1 MIKIN
6 NLNPRNHIQIKNK
19 YIIYQKLKDDFIL
32 NIYYI
37 NENKVYMILRKINNM
52 EGWNINIS
60 VQIFDIHNYKNI
72 EEICIGTSKKNYK
85 KINIYSKKIKFEK
98 MEIKN
103 LKIPKII
110 FQTNKSH
117 YFENNLA
124 YNSILSFIE
133 FNPDYSYQ
141 FFDDIESRE
150 FIKKHFNEKYL
161 KYYDIL
167 YPGAF
172 KADFFRY
179 CYLYINGGFYF
190 DNKSILLVSLNTII
204 NENDELILCQDHH
217 KLGYYNAVMMSI
229 PKHKIFMKL
238 LDAIIYKIENFKSIY
253 NPYQNINYSKLDNIL
268 SLTGPNLLCEI
279 FNAMN
284 LDYNKHILMKHDI
297 LGNYQNYKNLV
308 VTFKKNLFLYK
319 NYHQFNIHNPNHYSK
334 LWIKHLLFNKI
345 YNNNDYVFFVKP
357 LYNVEDY
364 SYYFINKKL
373 LIISN
378 KLISPFELN
387 IIDNYSNIN
396 KIDIPMIN
404 SKYYLFD
411 YEYTNNFNLDI
422 KNIDCD
428 CDCDCDDNQNIK
440 DNINKNNKNNEIN
453 KLKFEINKIEN
464 NYYLIILNE
473 QKIRINVNNV
483 EFCINEL
490 NNFNV
495 NINIKENDIYLI
507 KNIELNN

>member
-6 NLNPRNHIQIKNK
+6 NLNPRNYIQIKNK
-19 YIIYQKLKDDFIL
+19 YIIHQKLKDDFIL
-32 NIYYI
+32 NIYFINDNKIYI
-37 NENKVYMILRKINNM
+37 ILRKINNM
-52 EGWNINIS
+52 EGWNTNIHIK
-60 VQIFDIHNYKNI
+60 IFDIFNYKNI
-72 EEICIGTSKKNYK
+72 EEICLGTSKKNYK
-85 KINIYSKKIKFEK
+85 KINFYSKNIKFEK
-98 MEIKN
+98 IETKK

-133 FNPDYSYQ
+133 FNPDYSYY

-150 FIKKHFNEKYL
+150 FIKEHFSEKYL

-204 NENDELILCQDHH
+204 DENDELLLCQDHH
-217 KLGYYNAVMMSI
+217 KLGYYNAVMMSV
-229 PKHKIFMKL
+229 PKHEIFIKL
-238 LDAIIYKIENFKSIY
+238 LDTIIHKINNFQSIY
-253 NPYQNINYSKLDNIL
+253 NPYNNKNYSKLDNIL

-279 FNAMN
+279 FNIMN
-284 LDYNKHILMKHDI
+284 LDYNKHVVMKHDI

-308 VTFKKNLFLYK
+308 VTFKKNLIVYK

-345 YNNNDYVFFVKP
+345 FINNDYIFYIKP
-357 LYNVEDY
+357 LYNIENY
-364 SYYFINKKL
+364 SYYFIDNKI
-373 LIISN
+373 LITSN
-378 KLISPFELN
+378 NLISSFELN
-387 IIDNYSNIN
+387 IINIQSEIN
-396 KIDIPMIN
+396 NIDIPMIN

-411 YEYTNNFNLDI
+411 YDYINNYKLKI
-422 KNIDCD
+422 KNISK
-428 CDCDCDDNQNIK
+428 N
-440 DNINKNNKNNEIN
+440 DNISKVIEKI
-453 KLKFEINKIEN
+453 KFEINKIEN
-464 NYYLIILNE
+464 SYYLIILNE
-473 QKIRINVNNV
+473 NRIKLKNKI
-483 EFCINEL
+483 EFCLNE
-490 NNFNV
+490 V
-495 NINIKENDIYLI
+495 NSFHINIEINENDIYKI
-507 KNIELNN
+507 EKININE

>member
-1 MIKIN
+1 
-6 NLNPRNHIQIKNK
+6 
-19 YIIYQKLKDDFIL
+19 
-32 NIYYI
+32 
-37 NENKVYMILRKINNM
+37 
-52 EGWNINIS
+52 
-60 VQIFDIHNYKNI
+60 
-72 EEICIGTSKKNYK
+72 
-85 KINIYSKKIKFEK
+85 
-98 MEIKN
+98 
-103 LKIPKII
+103 
-110 FQTNKSH
+110 
-117 YFENNLA
+117 
-124 YNSILSFIE
+124 
-133 FNPDYSYQ
+133 
-141 FFDDIESRE
+141 
-150 FIKKHFNEKYL
+150 
-161 KYYDIL
+161 
-167 YPGAF
+167 
-172 KADFFRY
+172 
-179 CYLYINGGFYF
+179 
-190 DNKSILLVSLNTII
+190 
-204 NENDELILCQDHH
+204 
-217 KLGYYNAVMMSI
+217 
-229 PKHKIFMKL
+229 MKL

-334 LWIKHLLFNKI
+334 LWVKHLLFNKI

-428 CDCDCDDNQNIK
+428 CDCDDNQNIK